1 MCYINKRLQY
11 LAALGGLVTLAEEAR
26 DLGTL
31 ADEAL
36 DTILD
41 ARDGILTGEGESD
54 GSDGRS

>member
-1 MCYINKRLQY
+1 MQY

-41 ARDGILTGEGESD
+41 ARDRILTGDGESD
-54 GSDGRS
+54 VNDGRS